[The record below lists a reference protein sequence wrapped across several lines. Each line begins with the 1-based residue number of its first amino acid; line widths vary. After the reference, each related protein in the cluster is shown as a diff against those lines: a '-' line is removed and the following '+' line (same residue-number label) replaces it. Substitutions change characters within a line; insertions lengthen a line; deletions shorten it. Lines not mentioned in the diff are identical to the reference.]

1 MNPLEIYEYI
11 NDKFPDKNK
20 TKEAI
25 NFNLYY
31 KIKDNII
38 KNRTFSFMS
47 DFKFDNEREE
57 IEFNN
62 QLISKISLFSY
73 SYNVKDWINYKLLNI
88 NKMRLFPSL
97 FEYITLVHNSN
108 KMKNLIMNRYNYG
121 NNKTD
126 TKQSKMLKFRD
137 GVNMENEFNEAKEKI
152 DKSMIY
158 EKEKW
163 EHSYKNSFNYL
174 LNIIGSSNQ
183 IYENNPWEES
193 KIFNTLIGSYIHFD
207 KDFLLYSQLTLI
219 EDGENGKLIDVY
231 FEENIPFYEEL
242 KKITLIFKK
251 CSIDIINTI
260 KNESIKEE
268 LEKYTENKLN
278 KLFIAYEN
286 ILKGIKYQND
296 NYKEEERIKIIDK
309 LFYYNKENKKYE
321 GWYVDLYKINND
333 TEIDYNLNIYVNNYY
348 VSNPIKELNFDGSII
363 FGAMNYP
370 QYGVIAIKD
379 KINKIKKLYIFSF
392 YSGNEYPHSLTDEI
406 DFNSLKRLIIKR

>member
-1 MNPLEIYEYI
+1 
-11 NDKFPDKNK
+11 
-20 TKEAI
+20 
-25 NFNLYY
+25 
-31 KIKDNII
+31 
-38 KNRTFSFMS
+38 
-47 DFKFDNEREE
+47 
-57 IEFNN
+57 
-62 QLISKISLFSY
+62 
-73 SYNVKDWINYKLLNI
+73 
-88 NKMRLFPSL
+88 
-97 FEYITLVHNSN
+97 
-108 KMKNLIMNRYNYG
+108 MNRYNYG

-126 TKQSKMLKFRD
+126 IKQSKMLKFRD

-251 CSIDIINTI
+251 YSIDIINTI

-296 NYKEEERIKIIDK
+296 NSKEEERIKIIDK

>member
-1 MNPLEIYEYI
+1 M
-11 NDKFPDKNK
+11 
-20 TKEAI
+20 
-25 NFNLYY
+25 
-31 KIKDNII
+31 
-38 KNRTFSFMS
+38 
-47 DFKFDNEREE
+47 
-57 IEFNN
+57 
-62 QLISKISLFSY
+62 
-73 SYNVKDWINYKLLNI
+73 
-88 NKMRLFPSL
+88 
-97 FEYITLVHNSN
+97 
-108 KMKNLIMNRYNYG
+108 
-121 NNKTD
+121 
-126 TKQSKMLKFRD
+126 
-137 GVNMENEFNEAKEKI
+137 
-152 DKSMIY
+152 
-158 EKEKW
+158 
-163 EHSYKNSFNYL
+163 
-174 LNIIGSSNQ
+174 
-183 IYENNPWEES
+183 
-193 KIFNTLIGSYIHFD
+193 
-207 KDFLLYSQLTLI
+207 TLI

-251 CSIDIINTI
+251 YSIDIINTI

-296 NYKEEERIKIIDK
+296 NSKEEERIKIIDK

>member
-1 MNPLEIYEYI
+1 
-11 NDKFPDKNK
+11 
-20 TKEAI
+20 
-25 NFNLYY
+25 
-31 KIKDNII
+31 
-38 KNRTFSFMS
+38 
-47 DFKFDNEREE
+47 
-57 IEFNN
+57 
-62 QLISKISLFSY
+62 
-73 SYNVKDWINYKLLNI
+73 
-88 NKMRLFPSL
+88 
-97 FEYITLVHNSN
+97 
-108 KMKNLIMNRYNYG
+108 MNRYNYG

-126 TKQSKMLKFRD
+126 IKQSKMLKFRD

-251 CSIDIINTI
+251 YSIDIINTI

-296 NYKEEERIKIIDK
+296 NSKEEERIKIIDK
-309 LFYYNKENKKYE
+309 LFYYR
-321 GWYVDLYKINND
+321 D
-333 TEIDYNLNIYVNNYY
+333 
-348 VSNPIKELNFDGSII
+348 
-363 FGAMNYP
+363 
-370 QYGVIAIKD
+370 
-379 KINKIKKLYIFSF
+379 KIKKIKSMKD
-392 YSGNEYPHSLTDEI
+392 GMLTC
-406 DFNSLKRLIIKR
+406 IK